1 MSNENINT
9 AETYVNGAAA
19 TIIPFSTQSS
29 DRDGYA
35 PEFSEAGMSLLFASK
50 HKDRLRYVAAW
61 KSWYFWNGTFWDEEK
76 TCLAYDLIGRECRL
90 AAKRAIQNE
99 STKECV
105 RALSKA
111 ATRGAIE
118 AISRTDRRFAA
129 TTDQWDADDWL
140 LNTPRGIIDLRTGEN
155 IGHDQTKYCS
165 KITLIAAGGVECPIW
180 MAFLETITKGDKEL
194 QAYLQR
200 MCGYFITG
208 SVREQALFFLYGP
221 GGNGKGVFLNTIC
234 AILSNY
240 HVVSPAETFAEQKN
254 RAHPTELAHLQGA
267 RLVVSQETEEG
278 QHWAE
283 ARIKSLTGGDRI
295 TARKMHCNFFT
306 FDPKF
311 KLCIVGNHKPK
322 LHSVDAAIRRRFN
335 LIPFN
340 VTIAKEDQDPDLS
353 DKLKAEYGGIL
364 QWMIDGCAE
373 WQEKGLNPPEAV
385 LAATAEYLDDEDTV
399 GRWLRDKCIAP
410 DWNEKP
416 TLASLF
422 KSWKAYA
429 EAANLNPSDDKRLKA
444 ELIKR
449 GFEPVKAKVGLVVPG
464 LRLKIWD
471 DFKTEQGDAG
481 DGGDAARI

>member
-1 MSNENINT
+1 MNIPNVNIENDNVIPLQVSQRSL
-9 AETYVNGAAA
+9 ED
-19 TIIPFSTQSS
+19 TI
-29 DRDGYA
+29 GYA
-35 PEFSEAGMSLLFASK
+35 PEFSEAGMSLLFAGK
-50 HKDRLRYVAAW
+50 YKDRLRYVADW
-61 KSWYFWNGTFWDEEK
+61 KSWYAWTGTFWEEEK
-76 TCLAYDLIGRECRL
+76 TCLAYDFIGRECRM
-90 AAKRAIQNE
+90 AAKRAIENE
-99 STKECV
+99 NTKDCV

-118 AISRTDRRFAA
+118 AISRTDRRLAA

-140 LNTPRGIIDLRTGEN
+140 LNTPGGIIDLRTGEN
-155 IGHDQTKYCS
+155 LGHDQTKYCS
-165 KITLIAAGGVECPIW
+165 KITLVAACGEYPLW
-180 MAFLETITKGDKEL
+180 LQFLDKVTGGDKEL

-208 SVREQALFFLYGP
+208 SVEEQALFFLYGP

-234 AILSNY
+234 AILRNY

-267 RLVVSQETEEG
+267 RLVISQETEEG

-322 LHSVDAAIRRRFN
+322 LHSVDDAIRRRFN
-335 LIPFN
+335 LVPFN
-340 VTIAKEDQDPDLS
+340 IIIPKDEQDPHLS
-353 DKLKAEYGGIL
+353 EKLKSEYGGIL
-364 QWMIDGCAE
+364 RWMIEGCTE
-373 WQEKGLNPPEAV
+373 WLEKGLKPPEAV
-385 LAATAEYLDDEDTV
+385 LAATAEYLEDEDTV
-399 GRWLRDKCIAP
+399 GRWLRDSCIFP

-416 TLASLF
+416 TLVSLF
-422 KSWKAYA
+422 ASWKKYA
-429 EAANLNPSDDKRLKA
+429 EAANINPGDDKRLKA

-449 GFEPVKAKVGLVVPG
+449 GFEPKKMTVGVVVPG
-464 LRLKIWD
+464 LRLKTWD
-471 DFKTEQGDAG
+471 DRKADRGQVE
-481 DGGDAARI
+481 